1 MITVPE
7 TVQKLIKQS
16 PFLEEGLE
24 KGIMNLSE
32 LARLLRPQV
41 EKKLLKDVSAA
52 SVMMALKRMSSTV
65 HTKKRIHKIFSTVPD
80 MIVRSHLIEI
90 TVQNAATLPQK
101 QKKLLEETLG
111 FSNTFFTITTGL
123 FETTIIASEDLEQK
137 IHTVLKGE
145 KIITVFRKLS
155 AITVRLTKE
164 VVNIPGVYYHILK
177 ILAWDNIN
185 IFEVVSAYT
194 EFTIILEEKDVDR
207 AFSTLK
213 NSLPTIKY

>member
-7 TVQKLIKQS
+7 TVQKIIKQS

-32 LARLLRPQV
+32 LARLLQPQV
-41 EKKLLKDVSAA
+41 EKELFKNVSEA
-52 SVMMALKRMSSTV
+52 SIMMALKRMSGV
-65 HTKKRIHKIFSTVPD
+65 HTKKRIHKVFSTVPD

-90 TVQNAATLPQK
+90 TVQNSATLPQK
-101 QKKLLEETLG
+101 QKKLLEDTLG

-137 IHTVLKGE
+137 IQTVLKGE